1 MTKYQVPII
10 FEPFEKQKKAAR
22 LLHPLAG
29 FLLIANAWGEFN
41 TPTPALF
48 FVIVQLAAAFLIIT
62 YVFTGKKWSANR
74 SNSNRLFRFIG
85 ALVLFYAAWHFSN
98 TNDNLRSLLQVF
110 AGGGLLFLFF
120 TERNIFSP
128 TYVQI
133 DENGVHTPGN
143 LKQRNI
149 DWKEVDNM
157 LIKNDFVSIN
167 TVQNQ
172 FIQYETGAI
181 LSELQMDEMNAFCR
195 EKFTKK

>member
-1 MTKYQVPII
+1 MKKYQVPIL

-22 LLHPLAG
+22 LLHLLAG

-48 FVIVQLAAAFLIIT
+48 FVIAQLAAALFIIA
-62 YVFTGKKWSANR
+62 YAFTGKRWSATQ
-74 SNSNRLFRFIG
+74 SNSNRLFRIIG

-98 TNDNLRSLLQVF
+98 TYDNLRSLLQVF

-143 LKQRNI
+143 IKQRSI
-149 DWKEVDNM
+149 EWKDIDNM

-181 LSELQMDEMNAFCR
+181 ISELQMDEINAFCR